1 MNHNFTHDE
10 LNLLCVNRADNR
22 NDAISNLDAYIQ
34 DIEDRAMCFLCYS
47 TMLKLKDMTDEEY
60 LQLLDTLIPDFDPTE
75 A

>member
-1 MNHNFTHDE
+1 MNHTFTHDE

-47 TMLKLKDMTDEEY
+47 TMLKLKAMTDEEY